1 MQHHTIKSLLFSAWL
16 HSVCHP
22 TGRYRK
28 PLAFFTVL
36 ALGAMLLISCGKD
49 NKDHSKLI
57 IGTWDVQT
65 YHFSYVDYYED
76 TSWIR
81 NEGMYNVSDTCYIGF
96 DAAEFFVDGIMR
108 WHLNEKYQ
116 AIYGN
121 EFPDQYLTL
130 RWSINDN
137 ILYLERGPDSLG
149 HVTWEYEIKE
159 LNDQNLVI
167 ELHERV
173 IENLNNYEFT
183 ESYALKRREK

>member
-1 MQHHTIKSLLFSAWL
+1 MKKAILT
-16 HSVCHP
+16 
-22 TGRYRK
+22 
-28 PLAFFTVL
+28 LAVL
-36 ALGAMLLISCGKD
+36 CTLGMFCACDDKD
-49 NKDHSKLI
+49 YSELI

-65 YHFSYVDYYED
+65 YRFLHVDYYQD

-81 NEGMYNVSDTCYIGF
+81 DDEIYNVSDTNYIGF
-96 DAAEFFVDGIMR
+96 DAAEFFDDGIMR

-121 EFPDQYLTL
+121 EFPDHYMTL

-137 ILYLERGPDSLG
+137 ILYIERGPDSLG

-173 IENLNNYEFT
+173 IENLNNYEYT